1 MRFAKH
7 DTQLPRFIVFC
18 LSRLPPAYYPILSPY
33 IRRSVISPTVSYLLQ
48 HCSGNTVK
56 TARTVLYRPIGNAVF
71 ACPVM
76 GVCFPN
82 YDIVNYYNRV
92 KNRGV
97 FVMCLIFKRLS
108 QKIVASA
115 LICKSKH

>member
-1 MRFAKH
+1 M
-7 DTQLPRFIVFC
+7 TPVF
-18 LSRLPPAYYPILSPY
+18 
-33 IRRSVISPTVSYLLQ
+33 PTVTHLLQ
-48 HCSGNTVK
+48 RRSGNTVK
-56 TARTVLYRPIGNAVF
+56 TARTYVCRPIGNAVF